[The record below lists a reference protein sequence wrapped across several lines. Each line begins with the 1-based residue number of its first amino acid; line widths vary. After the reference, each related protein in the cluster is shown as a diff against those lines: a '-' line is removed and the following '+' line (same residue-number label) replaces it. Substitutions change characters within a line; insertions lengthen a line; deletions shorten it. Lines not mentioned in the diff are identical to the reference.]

1 VVPQALLSSG
11 AFVNSSG
18 GQSTTDFSG
27 SVGVSVLLPD
37 ASANAREVVPVV
49 PVSSEFKIRN
59 FQYVTAMKCS
69 VHARCK

>member
-37 ASANAREVVPVV
+37 ASANAREVVS
-49 PVSSEFKIRN
+49 VSSEFEIRN
-59 FQYVTAMKCS
+59 VQYVTAMKCS